1 MSAVDLYRD
10 IVLDHWRNPR
20 SSTPLAEP
28 THENTFTN
36 ASCGDSAFVQLTVT
50 DGVITNVSV
59 RVSGCALSTASASVL
74 AENLVGQ
81 TLEEIQ
87 QLSESDIRRLLGD
100 VDPIPARAKCLT
112 LGLEAIQQINANH

>member
-74 AENLVGQ
+74 AESILGKPIDEVSKL
-81 TLEEIQ
+81 TEV
-87 QLSESDIRRLLGD
+87 DIRELLGGIEP
-100 VDPIPARAKCLT
+100 VFARTGCLT
-112 LGLEAIQQINANH
+112 LGLQAIQQALVD